1 MFEMM
6 ELGIEM
12 QKAVRE
18 VQLKQLDAAGEALD
32 AMQRGA
38 ALRADAASGGG
49 RAGGY
54 PDPAEYHAD

>member
-38 ALRADAASGGG
+38 AETMQRQARAWNRWRRFWGGG
-49 RAGGY
+49 
-54 PDPAEYHAD
+54 E

>member
-6 ELGIEM
+6 ELGVEM

-38 ALRADAASGGG
+38 EQTMREQARLWSRWRRFWGGG
-49 RAGGY
+49 
-54 PDPAEYHAD
+54 E